1 MADDQLEEWIIQ
13 GDLKKERRSRIV
25 PSSTDRLASEDPG
38 DGESAMEAVVAWM
51 GAMLDLPVV
60 EFAVLSPQTI
70 TLTFAED
77 VVLHEPWASPLE
89 EPHHPSDQWG
99 ITHQDAFTLPRGEGY
114 GWQAAGLTGLG
125 TLSDGNRLLVST
137 CRWEILQIVGTE
149 EWAHNLM
156 ITQVMSQAAEPWSAE
171 HDIWLIGFGDTAE
184 KLISF
189 LSGEHPPHR
198 FHIADSLTEV
208 SALDLKG
215 TTATLYV
222 MGSSP
227 ETESQF
233 QALQVSGIGM
243 VTDLVITD
251 KAMFLTERDGGA
263 AVLGPFQRNLEIW
276 PNLREDLVEKMEQA
290 WQLNEE
296 LARQKAAAAD
306 FSQLL
311 EAPEEAAS
319 SEGRTPEE
327 IKEDF
332 EDLMARSN
340 VTADDFTISEGEGQ
354 SIDRTNSRAAVEEP
368 QEAANIGEEAPE
380 GEQPSNTAEEDS
392 EPTGPPTQQAEGVS
406 TSAEKDATV
415 PASGSQN
422 KNDDELNEV
431 PSDAAQNTAEAAE
444 QHDGAEDQD
453 HSKKALEPTE
463 DTSSASSTPEAATAP
478 SAGKRSNRTAVI
490 LTALGDARADTPE
503 GELTGRH
510 AAALIILELT
520 NEPMPAQQISEAL
533 WPGDE
538 TEGHTARTR
547 RSRLLSKLRSYIGD
561 IITIGDE
568 GWTIEPGHLSTD
580 YDQVLDV
587 LTNEPIDRHE
597 TITEACQR
605 ITRPLDGA
613 EIWADYYRSRMTDR
627 LTAALTDLKTRA
639 IEAEAFDVAK
649 AAKAASTTL
658 GED

>member
-25 PSSTDRLASEDPG
+25 PSSTDRLTSEDPG

-51 GAMLDLPVV
+51 NTMQDLPVV

-77 VVLHEPWASPLE
+77 VVLPEPWVSPLE
-89 EPHHPSDQWG
+89 EPHRPNDQWG
-99 ITHQDAFTLPRGEGY
+99 IPHQDAFTLSRGEGY

-137 CRWEILQIVGTE
+137 CRWQILQIVGTE
-149 EWAHNLM
+149 EWARNLM

-184 KLISF
+184 KLTSF

-208 SALDLKG
+208 SVPELEG
-215 TTATLYV
+215 TTATFYV
-222 MGSSP
+222 MGSGP
-227 ETESQF
+227 ETEAQF
-233 QALQVSGIGM
+233 QALQISGVGM
-243 VTDLVITD
+243 VTDLVVTD

-276 PNLREDLVEKMEQA
+276 PNLREDLIEKMEQA
-290 WQLNEE
+290 WQLTEE

-311 EAPEEAAS
+311 ETPAETPS
-319 SEGRTPEE
+319 SEEKSPEQ

-332 EDLMARSN
+332 EALMAQSN
-340 VTADDFTISEGEGQ
+340 VTADDFTISEGKDQ
-354 SIDRTNSRAAVEEP
+354 SINRTDSQAAVKEPPEESST
-368 QEAANIGEEAPE
+368 PE
-380 GEQPSNTAEEDS
+380 GEPVNIKEEVTEDEQLDNTAEEDS
-392 EPTGPPTQQAEGVS
+392 EPTDPSAQQAEGVS
-406 TSAEKDATV
+406 TTEEKDVTRSA
-415 PASGSQN
+415 ADSQN
-422 KNDDELNEV
+422 EADDGVNEV
-431 PSDAAQNTAEAAE
+431 LSNVAQNTVETAE
-444 QHDGAEDQD
+444 QAE
-453 HSKKALEPTE
+453 ETN
-463 DTSSASSTPEAATAP
+463 TASITPEASTAP
-478 SAGKRSNRTAVI
+478 SAGKGSNRGAV
-490 LTALGDARADTPE
+490 LLNVLGDARVETPE

-510 AAALIILELT
+510 AAALIILQLT
-520 NEPMPAQQISEAL
+520 NEPMPAHQISETL
-533 WPGDE
+533 WPGEE

-547 RSRLLSKLRSYIGD
+547 RSRLLSKLRFHIGD

-568 GWTIEPGHLSTD
+568 GWTIEPDHLSTD

-587 LTNEPIDRHE
+587 LTNEPIDRTE

-605 ITRPLDGA
+605 IARPLDGA
-613 EIWADYYRSRMTDR
+613 EVWADYYRDGMTDR

-649 AAKAASTTL
+649 VSKAASTTL